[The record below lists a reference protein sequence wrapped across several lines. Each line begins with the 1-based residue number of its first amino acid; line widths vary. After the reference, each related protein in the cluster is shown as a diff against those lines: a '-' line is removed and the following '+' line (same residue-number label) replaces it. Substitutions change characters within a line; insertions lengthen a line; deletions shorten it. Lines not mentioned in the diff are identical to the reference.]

1 MFIMIPA
8 KDLERTIARPSG
20 VTEASIMEQIHGA
33 AFNHMRYTFMDK
45 NMLSNDMINLL
56 KENGYSVIIGYG
68 DVARVKISW

>member
-1 MFIMIPA
+1 MIPA
-8 KDLERTIARPSG
+8 KDLERNIARPSG
-20 VTEASIMEQIHGA
+20 VSEASIMEQIHGA